1 MWSCAV
7 ALILELLR
15 VTITFMGEGIM
26 GFDAGIVLTL
36 TFFAFV
42 LLVIVKSV
50 AIVPQSEE
58 YVVERFGKYRQ
69 TLMAGINL
77 LVPFLDRIEHKVVV
91 LERQLDAFDISVITR
106 DNVEIILETTVFFRV
121 IDAAKSVYRI
131 RDVPLAL
138 RTTAES
144 VIRSAAGKLE
154 LDDIQSSRQQM
165 NDEILKNLREASEVW
180 GLEITRSE
188 ITDVRV
194 DEATKQAQRQQLNAE
209 RERRAT
215 VAKAEGERQR
225 VELEADAEL
234 YEATKKA
241 EAIRLTA
248 DAEAYAIIK
257 KAEADA
263 EQTRVVAE
271 AIANE
276 GQPAVDFEIL
286 KRQVDAI
293 GRMAS
298 SENTKTIVLPSDVT
312 KTIGGLSAL
321 NEILGRG
328 EGR

>member
-1 MWSCAV
+1 
-7 ALILELLR
+7 
-15 VTITFMGEGIM
+15 M
-26 GFDAGIVLTL
+26 GFDSGVALTL
-36 TFFAFV
+36 VFFGFV
-42 LLVIVKSV
+42 LLVIVKTV

-106 DNVEIILETTVFFRV
+106 DNVEIVLETTVFFRV

-194 DEATKQAQRQQLNAE
+194 DEATKAAQRQQLNAE

-293 GRMAS
+293 GRMAAS
-298 SENTKTIVLPSDVT
+298 DNTKTIVVPSDVT
-312 KTIGGLSAL
+312 KTIGGLST
-321 NEILGRG
+321 LG
-328 EGR
+328 ELFGREKGQ

>member
-1 MWSCAV
+1 MEIIG
-7 ALILELLR
+7 LG
-15 VTITFMGEGIM
+15 TI
-26 GFDAGIVLTL
+26 LTL
-36 TFFAFV
+36 VFLVFAI
-42 LLVIVKSV
+42 LVAYKSV

-58 YVVERFGKYRQ
+58 FVVERFGRYRQ
-69 TLMAGINL
+69 TLAAGINL
-77 LVPFLDRIEHKVVV
+77 LIPFLDRVEHKVLV

-106 DNVEIILETTVFFRV
+106 DNVEIVLETTVFFR
-121 IDAAKSVYRI
+121 ITDAAKSVYRI

-144 VIRSAAGKLE
+144 IIRSAAGKLE

-165 NDEILKNLREASEVW
+165 NDEILKNLREAAEVW

-225 VELEADAEL
+225 VELEADAQL
-234 YEATKKA
+234 YEATKQA
-241 EAIRLTA
+241 EAIKLTA
-248 DAEAYAIIK
+248 DAEAYAVVK

-263 EQTRVVAE
+263 EQTKVIAA
-271 AIANE
+271 AISND
-276 GQPAVDFEIL
+276 GQPAIDFEIL

-293 GRMAS
+293 GKLAS
-298 SENTKTIVLPSDVT
+298 SSNAKTIVLPTDVT
-312 KTIGGLSAL
+312 KTVGGLATLQDAL
-321 NEILGRG
+321 SR
-328 EGR
+328 EGRD

>member
-1 MWSCAV
+1 
-7 ALILELLR
+7 
-15 VTITFMGEGIM
+15 M
-26 GFDAGIVLTL
+26 GFDSGVVLTL
-36 TFFAFV
+36 VFFGFV
-42 LLVIVKSV
+42 LLIIVKSV

-77 LVPFLDRIEHKVVV
+77 LVPFLDRIEHKVVI

-121 IDAAKSVYRI
+121 TDAAKSVYRI

-144 VIRSAAGKLE
+144 IIRSAAGKLE

-165 NDEILKNLREASEVW
+165 NEEILKNLRDASEVW

-293 GRMAS
+293 GRMAA
-298 SENTKTIVLPSDVT
+298 SENTKTIVVPSDVT
-312 KTIGGLSAL
+312 KTIGGLST
-321 NEILGRG
+321 LG
-328 EGR
+328 ELFGRKQEQ

>member
-1 MWSCAV
+1 MDGIG
-7 ALILELLR
+7 LG
-15 VTITFMGEGIM
+15 TI
-26 GFDAGIVLTL
+26 LTL
-36 TFFAFV
+36 TFFVFAI
-42 LLVIVKSV
+42 LLVVKSV
-50 AIVPQSEE
+50 AIVPQSDE

-69 TLMAGINL
+69 TLSAGINL

-106 DNVEIILETTVFFRV
+106 DNVEIYLETTVFFRV

-138 RTTAES
+138 KTTAES
-144 VIRSAAGKLE
+144 IIRSAAGKLE

-165 NDEILKNLREASEVW
+165 NDEILKNLRDASEVW

-225 VELEADAEL
+225 VQLEADAQL

-241 EAIRLTA
+241 EAIKLTA
-248 DAEAYAIIK
+248 DAEAYAVIK
-257 KAEADA
+257 KADADA
-263 EQTRVVAE
+263 QQTQLLAS
-271 AIANE
+271 AIANN

-293 GRMAS
+293 ARLAAS
-298 SENTKTIVLPSDVT
+298 DNTNTIVLPSDVT
-312 KTIGGLSAL
+312 KTLGGLSTL
-321 NEILGRG
+321 QDVLTKN
-328 EGR
+328 

>member
-1 MWSCAV
+1 
-7 ALILELLR
+7 
-15 VTITFMGEGIM
+15 MGVDSGV
-26 GFDAGIVLTL
+26 VLTL
-36 TFFAFV
+36 VFFGFV

-165 NDEILKNLREASEVW
+165 NDEILRNLREASEVW

-194 DEATKQAQRQQLNAE
+194 DEATKAAQRQQLNAE

-248 DAEAYAIIK
+248 DAEAYAIVK

-293 GRMAS
+293 GRMAA
-298 SENTKTIVLPSDVT
+298 SENTKTIVVPSDVT
-312 KTIGGLSAL
+312 KTIGGLST
-321 NEILGRG
+321 LG
-328 EGR
+328 ELFGRKTEV